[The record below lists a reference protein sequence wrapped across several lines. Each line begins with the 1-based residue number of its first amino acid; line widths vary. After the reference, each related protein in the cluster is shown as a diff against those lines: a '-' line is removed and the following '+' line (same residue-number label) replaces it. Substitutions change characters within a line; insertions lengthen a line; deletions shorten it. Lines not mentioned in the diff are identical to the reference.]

1 MEEQKIKI
9 FLVDDHHVFRDA
21 IRILIEGEI
30 PATIVGEAAK
40 GSELLA
46 KLKNLEVD
54 LLLLDIDM
62 PDTNGLKL
70 MKEIHKLYPSLAV
83 LVFSSHDDE
92 EYIHHMITNGVKG
105 YILKSCRREELM
117 QAIKSVFAGEVY
129 LCSKVSKIFF
139 QYLEKKAKQAKKIKE
154 IPLTK
159 REFEI
164 LKLVAKGLTNQVIG
178 EKLFI
183 SHRTVDTH
191 RRNIMV
197 KLDLHNAAALTHF
210 AAKNGLIKDDIDGI
224 HP

>member
-9 FLVDDHHVFRDA
+9 FLADDHHVFRDA
-21 IRILIEGEI
+21 IRLLIQGEI
-30 PATIVGEAAK
+30 PADIVGEAAR
-40 GSELLA
+40 GTELLA
-46 KLKNLEVD
+46 RLKDLEVD
-54 LLLLDIDM
+54 ILLLDINM
-62 PDTNGLKL
+62 PDTNGLDLIKV
-70 MKEIHKLYPSLAV
+70 IHKTYPSLSV

-105 YILKSCRREELM
+105 YILKSCRKEELM
-117 QAIKSVFAGEVY
+117 GAIKSVFAGEVY
-129 LCSKVSKIFF
+129 LCSKVSKKFF
-139 QYLEKKAKQAKKIKE
+139 EYLEKKEKQAKKIEK

-164 LKLVAKGLTNQVIG
+164 LKLVAKGLTNQTIG

-210 AAKNGLIKDDIDGI
+210 AAKNGLIKDDIDDI
-224 HP
+224 NP